1 MKVVIAPD
9 SFKGSLGALQ
19 VAQALAL
26 GVRRVWPEADIRL
39 FPMADGG
46 EGTLEAVLAAT
57 GGKRLDASVTGAH
70 GKPLAADYGVLAD
83 GAAVIEVAQVV
94 GLVLPGV
101 REVPV
106 ADRTTQGLGELVR
119 HCLDSGVR
127 RFMVG
132 LGGSA
137 TNEGGVGMLA
147 ALGARFFDAAGKPVA
162 PTLQGLSQLAQADF
176 SRLDERLRQSEITI
190 LSDVDNPLCGESGA
204 TAVFGPQK
212 GVAPDDV
219 ERCDD
224 ILRRYAGLCD
234 AWAGVALSRQPGSG
248 AAGGLGYA
256 LKLMGGR
263 LQSGAEAVC
272 AMMGIDAALQDAD
285 WAITG
290 EGRSDAQTLQGK
302 APFVVAQH
310 AKRHGVSVT
319 LISGGIEADSLA
331 RLAAYFDACYALTS
345 ATVSVSQA
353 MRDAAGLLADRAELA
368 ARSRIASAQ

>member
-1 MKVVIAPD
+1 MKVIIAPD

-26 GVRRVWPEADIRL
+26 GVRRVWPDADIRF

-46 EGTLEAVLAAT
+46 EGTLEAVLAAA
-57 GGKRLDASVTGAH
+57 GGKRLDACVTGAH
-70 GKPLAADYGVLAD
+70 GKPLAADYGVLAN
-83 GAAVIEVAQVV
+83 GAAVVEVAQVV
-94 GLVLPGV
+94 GIVLPGM
-101 REVPV
+101 REMPV
-106 ADRTTQGLGELVR
+106 ADRTTKGLGELVR

-137 TNEGGVGMLA
+137 TNEGGAGMLA
-147 ALGARFFDAAGKPVA
+147 ALGARFFGTAGNPVV
-162 PTLQGLSQLAQADF
+162 PTLQGLAKLAEADF
-176 SRLDERLRQSEITI
+176 SRLDERLRESEITI

-204 TAVFGPQK
+204 TAVFGQQK
-212 GVAPDDV
+212 GVAPNDAQRYDN
-219 ERCDD
+219 
-224 ILRRYAGLCD
+224 ILRRFAGLCD

-256 LKLMGGR
+256 FRLLGGR

-272 AMMGIDAALQDAD
+272 AMMGIDAALQRAD

-310 AKRHGVSVT
+310 AKRHGVPVT

-331 RLAAYFDACYALTS
+331 RLSEHFDDCYSLTS
-345 ATVSVSQA
+345 AAVSVSQA
-353 MRDAAGLLADRAELA
+353 MRDAADLLADRAELA
-368 ARSRIASAQ
+368 ARSRITPTQ